1 MCARVVAVAALL
13 CLGGGLPAEAAWQR
27 HQDDNGVIY
36 YREAPVVVDAT
47 ADPHPRRKT
56 RRSAGSAP
64 ARLKSSAAGGFKPA
78 PNKRYRRVQRERQQ
92 AEARQRKRC
101 ERYQRELGKVEQALA
116 AGYREPRG
124 NRLRRRK
131 RELES
136 ALFEQCH

>member
-1 MCARVVAVAALL
+1 MRARVVAVATLL
-13 CLGGGLPAEAAWQR
+13 CLGGGLSANAEAAWQR

-36 YREAPVVVDAT
+36 YREAPVDAT

-56 RRSAGSAP
+56 RRSTESSPAG
-64 ARLKSSAAGGFKPA
+64 LKSSAAGGFRPA
-78 PNKRYRRVQRERQQ
+78 PNKRYQRAQRERQR
-92 AEARQRKRC
+92 AEARQRKHC
-101 ERYQRELGKVEQALA
+101 ERYRRELGKVEQALN

-124 NRLRRRK
+124 NQLRRRK